1 MGFFHEQSRPDR
13 DNYVKVIYDT
23 IIPGLEHNFDKYND
37 SEVDT
42 LNTPYDYGS
51 IMHYGRNYFSING
64 SDTLVP
70 LDPTAIIGQRDTLTP
85 IDIEEIQI
93 FYGCIPP
100 ITTTASITITTSTTT
115 KIGTTNTTNAGNS
128 TAVNKIT
135 ITVATTVATTRAAV
149 TNDDSNNDSG
159 NIGIIVG
166 SVVGGVVFVVFLA
179 GVIGICCCLYFCK
192 GSPLRSN
199 KAYVRDGLR
208 AQKDLG
214 NAIFQPGALAG
225 YFYKDGAWQGPHD
238 LTLAFYPK
246 ANHTV
251 YGKGID
257 NLGTFVATGSYSPR
271 TLRMAFEKRY
281 QKGLGD
287 TSQNPGQTMIIQ
299 AEWNPNT

>member
-1 MGFFHEQSRPDR
+1 MSTTATESTTTT
-13 DNYVKVIYDT
+13 T
-23 IIPGLEHNFDKYND
+23 I
-37 SEVDT
+37 
-42 LNTPYDYGS
+42 
-51 IMHYGRNYFSING
+51 
-64 SDTLVP
+64 
-70 LDPTAIIGQRDTLTP
+70 
-85 IDIEEIQI
+85 
-93 FYGCIPP
+93 P
-100 ITTTASITITTSTTT
+100 ITTTIATDTMSTTATTSITITTSTTT
-115 KIGTTNTTNAGNS
+115 KIGTTNTTSAGNS
-128 TAVNKIT
+128 TVVNKIT

-149 TNDDSNNDSG
+149 TNNDGHNDSG
-159 NIGIIVG
+159 NISIIVG
-166 SVVGGVVFVVFLA
+166 SVVGGVVFVIFLV
-179 GVIGICCCLYFCK
+179 GMIGICCCLYFCK

-299 AEWNPNT
+299 AEWNPNTQSFEGKYYLKGEKHREEQRYMIKIANGRFRR